1 MEFLAAR
8 LKERSTWTG
17 IGIIAGLLPL
27 GVYASQVQQVLG
39 VVQTNAPAV
48 VDAVQQH
55 NYTAIVATLCT
66 VIPAVLA
73 ILTPTTKK

>member
-17 IGIIAGLLPL
+17 IGIIAGLVPM
-27 GVYASQVQQVLG
+27 GVYSAQVQQGLALA
-39 VVQTNAPAV
+39 QTHAPAV

-55 NYTAIVATLCT
+55 NYVALITTLC
-66 VIPAVLA
+66 VLIPGLLA
-73 ILTPTTKK
+73 IITPTTKH